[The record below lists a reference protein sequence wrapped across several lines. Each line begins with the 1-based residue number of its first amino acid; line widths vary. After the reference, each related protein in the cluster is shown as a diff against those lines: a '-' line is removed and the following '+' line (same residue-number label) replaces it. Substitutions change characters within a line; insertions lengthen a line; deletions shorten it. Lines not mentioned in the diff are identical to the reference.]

1 MPNFRLFVM
10 IYEQIEN
17 FIDKNSTTVKETT
30 KNKVVKSFRSVMS
43 VLRKFDLVDSGNTRL
58 GGMSY

>member
-17 FIDKNSTTVKETT
+17 FIDKNSRTVKETT
-30 KNKVVKSFRSVMS
+30 KNKVVKSLRSVMF

>member
-1 MPNFRLFVM
+1 MPNFGLFVM
-10 IYEQIEN
+10 IYKQIEN
-17 FIDKNSTTVKETT
+17 FVDKNSRTVKETT
-30 KNKVVKSFRSVMS
+30 KNKVVKSLRSVMF

>member
-1 MPNFRLFVM
+1 MPNFGLFVM

-17 FIDKNSTTVKETT
+17 FIDKNSRTVKETT
-30 KNKVVKSFRSVMS
+30 KNKVVKSLRSVMF